1 MAAFLDPT
9 IYNLM
14 SENDRKTA
22 KKLIYKKLNNV
33 SIDHLTVSSS
43 SMSSTTSK
51 TTTTTT
57 APSLILNPLNKL
69 ATICGHSM
77 FLSVTTRKSLSLD
90 EEISLYIKEA
100 QSAVDFKSFWV
111 AHTNELPRLSNLVR
125 RVNVIPATSVA
136 SEAVFSVAN
145 FLQRKQRSSLS
156 SKTLRYL
163 VVLRNRQVLEK
174 FE

>member
-43 SMSSTTSK
+43 SISSTISK
-51 TTTTTT
+51 TTTTA
-57 APSLILNPLNKL
+57 APSFIINPLNKL
-69 ATICGHSM
+69 ETICGHPM
-77 FLSVTTRKSLSLD
+77 FLSVTTRKSMSLY
-90 EEISLYIKEA
+90 EETSLYIKEA
-100 QSAVDFKSFWV
+100 QSAADFKSFWV
-111 AHTNELPRLSNLVR
+111 AHTNELPRLSNLIR
-125 RVNVIPATSVA
+125 RVNVIPATSVT
-136 SEAVFSVAN
+136 SEVVFSVAN
-145 FLQRKQRSSLS
+145 FLQRKQCSSLS